1 MIVYSP
7 NVQCEPAGPGRGRS
21 GQPGMIGENCVP
33 QGNVLIIQ
41 EDTVEYPEAS
51 FDGGMIRFDFQR
63 EAKAVYSLELMNING
78 NATYVT
84 VTHSGET
91 VVRIS
96 VVGLGRNSIQTVS
109 INLENVSSITVTFT
123 EPGAVTQLNGC
134 FEPSTRPPSVIA
146 PTLPGTTPTGAP
158 PTQPVPTPLI
168 GTPTQP
174 APTPDSTTPTQQTP
188 TPAPPLPRHHRHQ
201 LRRHP
206 LQVERHLHLLLPTRH
221 RRRLRQH
228 PLQAEYHHLQMLQI
242 PHHHRAKVVSQ
253 RRLISMKRP
262 TEQSFL
268 VENMLKTNGLRRMGL
283 NFLQ

>member
-51 FDGGMIRFDFQR
+51 FDGGMIRFDFQK

-146 PTLPGTTPTGAP
+146 PTLPGTTPTGVP
-158 PTQPVPTPLI
+158 PTQPVPTPSI

-188 TPAPPLPRHHRHQ
+188 TPGHHPGTTDTNSGTTHSKWNAISISSYQRATDADSGSTRSKRNNTISKCSKSHTTTRPRLCH
-201 LRRHP
+201 
-206 LQVERHLHLLLPTRH
+206 
-221 RRRLRQH
+221 
-228 PLQAEYHHLQMLQI
+228 
-242 PHHHRAKVVSQ
+242 SDD
-253 RRLISMKRP
+253 
-262 TEQSFL
+262 
-268 VENMLKTNGLRRMGL
+268 
-283 NFLQ
+283 